1 MVPIASTVLSHS
13 EGVSDAARARELYKY
28 YQPSAPINADTPFAL
43 DPTSSS
49 STAARDDPSI
59 NTPVHSDITS
69 SKISSPDTALTAF
82 CQLTAW
88 RTGAQR
94 AMIGLIDAETQYF
107 VAESTRTVDLVDAA
121 QHGPGDDLWLGCSNV
136 SKSGKLCERTIAV
149 PPTPSG
155 EYPSFVV
162 NDLSKDDRFNQL
174 PFVQGPPNLR
184 FYAGVPLITKRGIAI
199 GSLFIVHD
207 KVRDGMP
214 KDDIHFMG
222 TMAQTI
228 MKHMEMVSE
237 VEQHR
242 RGMKMSRGLASFVEG
257 RSELIEADVDAED
270 GEGTRIVGQFAT
282 DSVIT
287 KSKSKSSLSQR
298 DSFVSV
304 GSVGS
309 VERKEQEYASF
320 LASRTEDAL
329 IDAYAD
335 ADDPSHRPELPST
348 TNTKSSTSIGSA
360 FTVSSPQDNDRSGA
374 TPGGETSEDSAQK
387 ILCSRAANLIRETF
401 EVDGGCVFYD
411 AQGGFANDSQGMPG
425 ASDASTQ
432 DDTQDSSPDAQFGS
446 GDEAHSSNEMS
457 VDDVIFPAVQPPPS
471 LPGLGDGSFSQT
483 TTASKKMV
491 DVLGF
496 STPGAAS
503 IHGDELPGYQ
513 TFKPFDEKSLH
524 TLLRRYPRGKMWT
537 FDSDGA
543 ISSSSEEEPHKPI
556 SKDPMQRQKDANR
569 RKARSEKAK
578 ADSKFLSRHFP
589 GIRQLLFVP
598 LWDAGRARWLSGCFV
613 WSTEVT
619 RILSKQNELSFLS
632 AFGNS
637 VMAEWSR
644 IDTEIANQKKGDF
657 IGSISHELRSPLHGI
672 LASAEFLGDEVESTF
687 EQSMVETISSCG
699 RTLLDTINHVLDFSK
714 INHFERTWR
723 KNKRRGNRPGTSY
736 SIKSDLPMINLY
748 ADIDISVICEEV
760 VESVFAGHIFQN
772 GTAANFDMVRDTRD
786 QTNSTQ
792 IRSPKISEPL
802 LGTSTLQQ
810 PKVSVVFDVDVH
822 NYQFTTQP
830 GAFRR
835 VVMNL
840 LGNAL
845 KYTSHGYVRIK
856 LSCSPMDDFQDP
868 DTGEVVPRAMVSLTV
883 TDTGKGIAP
892 EFLRSKLFT
901 PFAQENS
908 LSSGTGLGLAI
919 VKSIV
924 HILEGEITIESEV
937 GRGTQVRVNL
947 PLLRE
952 LPKNAESA
960 STNTPKSIN
969 SLPHEPEESITKLRV
984 RVQGQ
989 RVSLHGF
996 DMDSPDPAV
1005 KKTGELLKASVAQF
1019 ITEWYGLQLVPLGQ
1033 KAGII
1038 ISNEANADTV
1048 SQIIHYSRITH
1059 NKRPSIVVLCSH
1071 TSRFDR
1077 TSFQT
1082 DSKSNVGYVV
1092 KPVGPLKLG
1101 KAIAQCLEGVSQA
1114 TPNPL
1119 DAPQPESDL
1128 SNVFEEM
1135 SVNPK
1140 RSEVL
1145 DNSRMA
1151 ADSDNAR
1158 KAIESPTP
1166 NALEIGEYPFP
1177 VPEKQP
1183 TSPELKNIPA
1193 AEKPENKPPGLRTSE
1208 TVINTKLPSKDASS
1222 PQDPEPSFL
1231 LVDDNAI
1238 NLTLLS
1244 TSIGKRNHSI
1254 IDTAMD
1260 GLAAVQRYSDR
1271 EEGYD
1276 IVFMDISMPLLDG
1289 FGATK
1294 EIRALEQ
1301 HRKMNSTAGNG
1312 SSGKGFT
1319 PALIIALTGLA
1330 SSEDQARAAAV
1341 GVDLFLTKPVSFREV
1356 KKMLDNWEANRIK

>member
-1 MVPIASTVLSHS
+1 MAPVTSTVAFSHA
-13 EGVSDAARARELYKY
+13 EGVSDTARARELYKY
-28 YQPSAPINADTPFAL
+28 YQPSVPINADIPFTL
-43 DPTSSS
+43 DPSSSS
-49 STAARDDPSI
+49 STSDNPFV
-59 NTPVHSDITS
+59 NTIQSDITS

-107 VAESTRTVDLVDAA
+107 VAESTRTVDLVDTAHHA
-121 QHGPGDDLWLGCSNV
+121 PGDDLWLGCSNV

-149 PPTPSG
+149 PPTPAG
-155 EYPSFVV
+155 EYPSFIV

-174 PFVQGPPNLR
+174 PFVQKPPNLR

-199 GSLFIVHD
+199 GSLFIVDD
-207 KVRDGMP
+207 KVRDGLG

-222 TMAQTI
+222 TMAKTI
-228 MKHMEMVSE
+228 MKHMEMASE

-257 RSELIEADVDAED
+257 RSELVEADVDAED
-270 GEGTRIVGQFAT
+270 GEGTRIVGQFET
-282 DSVIT
+282 ESVIART
-287 KSKSKSSLSQR
+287 KSRSSPSQR
-298 DSFVSV
+298 DSVVSM
-304 GSVGS
+304 GSASS
-309 VERKEQEYASF
+309 VERKEQEYAIS

-329 IDAYAD
+329 IDACAD
-335 ADDPSHRPELPST
+335 TDDPSHRPELTST
-348 TNTKSSTSIGSA
+348 THPNSSTSIGTS
-360 FTVSSPQDNDRSGA
+360 FTVSSPQDNDRSGVTTA
-374 TPGGETSEDSAQK
+374 SETSEDSSQK
-387 ILCSRAANLIRETF
+387 VLCSRAANLIRETF

-411 AQGGFANDSQGMPG
+411 AQGGFA
-425 ASDASTQ
+425 SDASTRDNAQ
-432 DDTQDSSPDAQFGS
+432 ASTPDSQFGS
-446 GDEAHSSNEMS
+446 GDEAHSSNEMP
-457 VDDVIFPAVQPPPS
+457 VDVLFPAVQSPPDLS
-471 LPGLGDGSFSQT
+471 VDSFSQT
-483 TTASKKMV
+483 TTASKKAV

-503 IHGDELPGYQ
+503 IHGDGLPGNES
-513 TFKPFDEKSLH
+513 FKPFDEKSLH

-543 ISSSSEEEPHKPI
+543 ISASSEEELYKAI
-556 SKDPMQRQKDANR
+556 SKDPMQRREDANK
-569 RKARSEKAK
+569 RKARSAKAR

-598 LWDAGRARWLSGCFV
+598 LWDAGRSRWLSGCFV

-723 KNKRRGNRPGTSY
+723 KNKRRGNRPAGTSY
-736 SIKSDLPMINLY
+736 AIKSDLPMINLY
-748 ADIDISVICEEV
+748 ADIDVSVICEEV

-786 QTNSTQ
+786 LTNTTQ
-792 IRSPKISEPL
+792 VKGPAISEPL
-802 LGTSTLQQ
+802 IGTSTLQQ

-822 NYQFTTQP
+822 DYQFTTQP

-835 VVMNL
+835 IVMNL

-856 LSCSPMDDFQDP
+856 LSTSPMEDFQDP
-868 DTGEVVPRAMVSLTV
+868 DTGEVVPRAMVALTV

-908 LSSGTGLGLAI
+908 LSSGTGLGLSI

-924 HILEGEITIESEV
+924 HILEGNITIESEV
-937 GRGTQVRVNL
+937 GKGTQVRVNL

-952 LPKNAESA
+952 LPKYAESG
-960 STNTPKSIN
+960 STNTPKSMN

-984 RVQGQ
+984 RLQGQ

-996 DMDSPDPAV
+996 DIDSPDPV
-1005 KKTGELLKASVAQF
+1005 VQKTGELLKSSVSQF

-1048 SQIIHYSRITH
+1048 SQLINYSRITH
-1059 NKRPSIVVLCSH
+1059 NKRLSVVVLCSH

-1101 KAIAQCLEGVSQA
+1101 KAIAQILEGVSQA
-1114 TPNPL
+1114 TPNLL
-1119 DAPQPESDL
+1119 DTPQPDSDL

-1166 NALEIGEYPFP
+1166 NALEIAAEFPFP
-1177 VPEKQP
+1177 APEKQP
-1183 TSPELKNIPA
+1183 SSPKL
-1193 AEKPENKPPGLRTSE
+1193 EKMPTVEKSESKPPALRISE
-1208 TVINTKLPSKDASS
+1208 TVVKSTPPSKDASS
-1222 PQDPEPSFL
+1222 PQKPSFL

-1244 TSIGKRNHSI
+1244 TSIGKRAHSV

-1260 GLAAVQRYSDR
+1260 GIAAVERYSAR
-1271 EEGYD
+1271 EEGY
-1276 IVFMDISMPLLDG
+1276 
-1289 FGATK
+1289 
-1294 EIRALEQ
+1294 
-1301 HRKMNSTAGNG
+1301 
-1312 SSGKGFT
+1312 
-1319 PALIIALTGLA
+1319 
-1330 SSEDQARAAAV
+1330 
-1341 GVDLFLTKPVSFREV
+1341 
-1356 KKMLDNWEANRIK
+1356 